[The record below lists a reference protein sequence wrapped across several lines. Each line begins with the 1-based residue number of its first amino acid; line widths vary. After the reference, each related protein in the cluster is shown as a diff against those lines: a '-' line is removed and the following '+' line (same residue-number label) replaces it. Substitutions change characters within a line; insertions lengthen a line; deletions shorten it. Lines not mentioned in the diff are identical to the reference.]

1 MLVAVPRVQVLAGL
15 REFPM
20 KIVVRITIAYV
31 LGLIIIG
38 CVGIQSNL
46 EIQRLR
52 EMNRQVV
59 HTHKVIESLEKVLSV
74 LKDAETGQ
82 RSFILTGK
90 VIYLEPYN
98 TAFLE
103 IPKILNDVTSLTEDN
118 PPKQNSLQQL
128 DKLSFKK
135 LTELKE
141 AIKIRRNA
149 GLEATRKVI
158 NVDRRKH
165 LMDKIR
171 ALVDQMITYEQKL
184 LDERS
189 RIVNKLNQRSSWWVD
204 LSVLIALGILGVA
217 VGIVYV
223 KSKELLEAQIELERS
238 KRLADIGTLAATVAH
253 ELRNPLAS
261 IELSAFH
268 IKRTIKDP
276 RVEGDISSIKKC
288 LLESDQI
295 INNIL
300 LYSKLKT
307 SNLQAIKI
315 NSILKESIDEAK
327 GRFPRQNIAVNVKT
341 DLIKDLTIEADPLQM
356 KEVFNNILNNAF
368 DAFNNNTGIIDIES
382 QVNDSTVTIFIRDNG
397 EGIEKKNLDKVFDPF
412 FTTKTQGTGLGL
424 AVCNLAIKLH
434 QGSIVIESDKAKGT
448 TVIVTLPIGR
458 QKNA

>member
-1 MLVAVPRVQVLAGL
+1 
-15 REFPM
+15 M
-20 KIVVRITIAYV
+20 KIAVNITIAYA
-31 LGLIIIG
+31 LGLLIIG
-38 CVGIQSNL
+38 GVGIQSNL

-52 EMNRQVV
+52 EMNRKVV
-59 HTHKVIESLEKVLSV
+59 HTHKVIQSLEKVLSV

-82 RSFILTGK
+82 QGFILTGK
-90 VIYLEPYN
+90 DIYLAPYN

-103 IPKILNDVTSLTEDN
+103 IPKILNDVTSLTVNN
-118 PPKQNSLQQL
+118 PQQQNSLQQL

-141 AIKIRRNA
+141 TIKLRRDV

-165 LMDKIR
+165 LMDKIKT
-171 ALVDQMITYEQKL
+171 LVDQMITCEQNL
-184 LDERS
+184 LDEGN
-189 RIVNKLNQRSSWWVD
+189 RIVNKLNRRSSWWVY
-204 LSVLIALGILGVA
+204 LSVLVALGILGVA
-217 VGIVYV
+217 AGIVYI
-223 KSKELLEAQIELERS
+223 KSKELLETQIELERS
-238 KRLADIGTLAATVAH
+238 KRLAEIGVLAATVAN

-276 RVEGDISSIKKC
+276 RVEGDIGSIKKC

-307 SNLQAIKI
+307 SHLRAVKI

-327 GRFPRQNIAVNVKT
+327 ISPRRQNISVNVKT
-341 DLIKDLTIEADPLQM
+341 DLIKDLSIEADPLQM
-356 KEVFNNILNNAF
+356 KEVFNNILNNAY
-368 DAFNNNTGIIDIES
+368 DAFNNNAGIIDVES
-382 QVNDSTVTIFIRDNG
+382 QVNDSTVSIYIRDNG
-397 EGIEKKNLDKVFDPF
+397 EGIEKKNLDKVFNPF
-412 FTTKTQGTGLGL
+412 FSTKTQGIGLGL
-424 AVCNLAIKLH
+424 AVCQLAIKLH

-448 TVIVTLPIGR
+448 TVIVTLPIDK
-458 QKNA
+458 QKNV

>member
-1 MLVAVPRVQVLAGL
+1 
-15 REFPM
+15 M
-20 KIVVRITIAYV
+20 KIAVNITIAYA
-31 LGLIIIG
+31 LGLLIIG
-38 CVGIQSNL
+38 GVGIQSNL

-52 EMNRQVV
+52 EMNRKVV
-59 HTHKVIESLEKVLSV
+59 HTHKVIQSLEKVLSV

-82 RSFILTGK
+82 QGFILTGK
-90 VIYLEPYN
+90 DIYLAPYN

-103 IPKILNDVTSLTEDN
+103 IPKILNDVTSLTVNN
-118 PPKQNSLQQL
+118 PQQQNSLQQL

-141 AIKIRRNA
+141 TIKLRRDV

-165 LMDKIR
+165 LMDKIKT
-171 ALVDQMITYEQKL
+171 LVDQMITCEQNL
-184 LDERS
+184 LDEGN
-189 RIVNKLNQRSSWWVD
+189 RIVNKLNRRSSWWVY
-204 LSVLIALGILGVA
+204 LSVLVALGILGVA
-217 VGIVYV
+217 AGIVYI
-223 KSKELLEAQIELERS
+223 KSKELLETQIELERS
-238 KRLADIGTLAATVAH
+238 KRLAEIGVLAATVAN

-276 RVEGDISSIKKC
+276 RVEGDIGSIKKC

-307 SNLQAIKI
+307 SHLRAVKI

-327 GRFPRQNIAVNVKT
+327 RSPRRQNISVNVKT
-341 DLIKDLTIEADPLQM
+341 DLIKDLSIEADPLQM
-356 KEVFNNILNNAF
+356 KEVFNNILNNAY
-368 DAFNNNTGIIDIES
+368 DAFNNNAGIIDVES
-382 QVNDSTVTIFIRDNG
+382 QVNDSTVSIYIRDNG
-397 EGIEKKNLDKVFDPF
+397 EGIEKKNLDKVFNPF
-412 FTTKTQGTGLGL
+412 FSTKTQGIGLGL
-424 AVCNLAIKLH
+424 AVCQLAIKLH

-448 TVIVTLPIGR
+448 TVIVTLPIDK
-458 QKNA
+458 QKNV

>member
-1 MLVAVPRVQVLAGL
+1 
-15 REFPM
+15 M

-90 VIYLEPYN
+90 VIYLEPDN

-118 PPKQNSLQQL
+118 PQKQNSLQQL

-141 AIKIRRNA
+141 AIEIRRNA

-189 RIVNKLNQRSSWWVD
+189 RIVNKLNQRSFWWVD

-300 LYSKLKT
+300 
-307 SNLQAIKI
+307 
-315 NSILKESIDEAK
+315 
-327 GRFPRQNIAVNVKT
+327 
-341 DLIKDLTIEADPLQM
+341 
-356 KEVFNNILNNAF
+356 
-368 DAFNNNTGIIDIES
+368 
-382 QVNDSTVTIFIRDNG
+382 
-397 EGIEKKNLDKVFDPF
+397 
-412 FTTKTQGTGLGL
+412 
-424 AVCNLAIKLH
+424 
-434 QGSIVIESDKAKGT
+434 
-448 TVIVTLPIGR
+448 
-458 QKNA
+458 